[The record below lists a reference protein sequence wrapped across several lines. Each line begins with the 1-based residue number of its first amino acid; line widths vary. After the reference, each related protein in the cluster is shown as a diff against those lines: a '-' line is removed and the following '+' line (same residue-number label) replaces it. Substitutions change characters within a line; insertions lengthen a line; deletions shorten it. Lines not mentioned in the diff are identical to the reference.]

1 VDRILLISGD
11 IVTREESLRR
21 RVLRFTGSPSATS
34 VIVKQIDAAQRMGP
48 LMSCMVLPRSADAG
62 AEDGDEAGWEVR
74 VSYAAAAAGSQ
85 AGSHA

>member
-1 VDRILLISGD
+1 MDRILLISGD

-34 VIVKQIDAAQRMGP
+34 VIVKRIDAAQRMGP
-48 LMSCMVLPRSADAG
+48 LMSCMVLPRSAEG
-62 AEDGDEAGWEVR
+62 GMEDGDESGWEVR

-85 AGSHA
+85 AGSDA

>member
-34 VIVKQIDAAQRMGP
+34 VIVKRIDAAQRMGP
-48 LMSCMVLPRSADAG
+48 LMTCMVLPRSAEGDL
-62 AEDGDEAGWEVR
+62 EDGDESGWEVR
-74 VSYAAAAAGSQ
+74 VSYAAAAAGSE